1 MSFCRWCPCRSDG
14 CSGGVVSSYFSFRV
28 FPESSRQRRRGGGS
42 VKESA
47 VEARIASAARVLLCG
62 FVCTPEPRLSPVAS
76 QPRNGL
82 PLTTLIRVRQNESLF
97 PARLLRG
104 RLPHP
109 LEWKEAGSTA
119 ALHPQRKLTG
129 GSQSAIPG
137 AFMFRGISLEPQVP
151 ARVSADCTTR
161 RNRFRHSSNPRIC
174 LTSRKIALAAGS
186 PWKTPS
192 SGVVHEERNVDQRPA
207 VRGKPDRDH

>member
-1 MSFCRWCPCRSDG
+1 M
-14 CSGGVVSSYFSFRV
+14 
-28 FPESSRQRRRGGGS
+28 
-42 VKESA
+42 KESA

-62 FVCTPEPRLSPVAS
+62 FVCNPEPRLSPAAS

-82 PLTTLIRVRQNESLF
+82 PLTTFIRVRQIESLF

-104 RLPHP
+104 RLLQPF
-109 LEWKEAGSTA
+109 EWKEAGSTA
-119 ALHPQRKLTG
+119 ALHPRRKLTC
-129 GSQSAIPG
+129 GSKPAIPG
-137 AFMFRGISLEPQVP
+137 AVMFRGVSLEPLV
-151 ARVSADCTTR
+151 ADRVGADCPDR
-161 RNRFRHSSNPRIC
+161 RSQFGHSSNPRTC
-174 LTSRKIALAAGS
+174 QTARKIALAAGS